1 MGDLIKIEVVTRPGK
16 LEDLKDALAEIGI
29 TGMTVTQVYGCGSQK
44 GHTEVYRGT
53 EYAVNLLPKVKVETV
68 VKESEMKAV
77 MDVMRN
83 TLRTGKL
90 GDGKIFVYP
99 IQNAIRIRTGE
110 EGTMAVGEKKE

>member
-53 EYAVNLLPKVKVETV
+53 EYAVNLLPKV
-68 VKESEMKAV
+68 
-77 MDVMRN
+77 
-83 TLRTGKL
+83 
-90 GDGKIFVYP
+90 
-99 IQNAIRIRTGE
+99 
-110 EGTMAVGEKKE
+110 